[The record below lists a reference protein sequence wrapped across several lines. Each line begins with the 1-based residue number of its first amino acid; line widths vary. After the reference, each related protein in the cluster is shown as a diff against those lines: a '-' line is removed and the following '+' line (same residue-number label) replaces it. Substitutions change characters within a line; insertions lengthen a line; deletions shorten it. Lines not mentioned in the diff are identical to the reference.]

1 MPKEDLRTEC
11 SGEKVIVSVVS
22 VFFVVASFHRTNRSA
37 FLVVC
42 CVCLRLSVCVC
53 ACALGDV
60 YPFCRPPVGFGGG
73 LDQVI
78 FASGARLDGESCIR
92 ILTKVFFTGSF

>member
-1 MPKEDLRTEC
+1 MPKDDLRTEC
-11 SGEKVIVSVVS
+11 SGVKVIVSVVS
-22 VFFVVASFHRTNRSA
+22 VFFVVASFHLTIRSA

-60 YPFCRPPVGFGGG
+60 YPFCRLPVGFGGVWIKSFSRVV
-73 LDQVI
+73 LAWTENLV
-78 FASGARLDGESCIR
+78 FAS
-92 ILTKVFFTGSF
+92 